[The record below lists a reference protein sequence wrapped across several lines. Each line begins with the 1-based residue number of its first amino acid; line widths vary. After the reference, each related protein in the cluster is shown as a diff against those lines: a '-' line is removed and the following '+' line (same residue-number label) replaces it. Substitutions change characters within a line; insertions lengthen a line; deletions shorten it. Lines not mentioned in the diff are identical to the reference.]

1 MSSNKSTLHRH
12 QSSTEAQIIE
22 RCLEDQDVRIATVNK
37 SHYWFFHVYFNHY
50 VKHKTAP
57 FQQEMFA
64 LTKNDA
70 LRTIVI
76 TAFRGSAKSTIMNMS
91 LALWSILGKP
101 GQKFIL
107 LVGQTQV
114 QARQHL
120 KNIKDELE
128 TNAILRHD
136 LGPFREE
143 EDEWRNSC
151 LVISNYNAKIM
162 AVSIDQSVRGLRHRE
177 NRPDLII
184 CDDIEDLQSVKTREG
199 RDKTYRWVKGELIPA
214 GDTGTKLVFIG
225 NLLHE
230 DCLLKR
236 LQREMGST
244 SLQGAYREYP
254 LLDSNDACL
263 WPGKYPDRQAVNGER
278 ERIGSEAAWQREY
291 LLHILPDS
299 EQLVHREWIHF
310 YDELPPQDSAASYAV
325 GIDLAISVTASADYT
340 AMVSARIEG
349 NGDSR
354 RFYILPNPVNE
365 KLNFF
370 GTIDRAKALTLVQEG
385 KRRAKLYVE
394 DVGYQRSAIETLR
407 NEGCLVEGVPT
418 YGQDKR
424 ARLSLVTHLIQSG
437 RVLFPSKGAERLIEQ
452 LVGFGTEL
460 HDDLADAF
468 AILLLPFMTEEKAKP
483 CAFNRLE
490 IEDWIILNPC
500 RTKMKGRMMIWKE
513 PIKNQRYMAV
523 CDTTPRRGI
532 DQGLEDSEA
541 EGGGT
546 DYSVIQIWNPKT
558 LQMVAMFRAKWPYAK
573 LHEPLMQMA
582 QEYNNAYI
590 IVEATDH
597 GLTVLHNLK
606 RNDYPQWLIHR
617 ERVVDKNTKT
627 ATKKMGFYTNSKTR
641 PIIIDELATNIK
653 EGYVRVHSRDVQSE
667 CLRFVIHDD
676 RQPAAMDGYNENC
689 VMAMAIAT
697 YPENVRLAVQ
707 ALNPTQVTKRDL
719 GL

>member
-1 MSSNKSTLHRH
+1 MSPNKKTSHRQ

-22 RCLEDQDVRIATVNK
+22 QCLEDHDLRVATVSE
-37 SHYWFFHVYFNHY
+37 SHYWFFHCYFHHY
-50 VKHKTAP
+50 VKHPTAP
-57 FQQEMFA
+57 FQKEMFR
-64 LTKNDA
+64 LSENDA

-101 GQKFIL
+101 GQKFVM

-128 TNAILRHD
+128 TNTILRRD

-162 AVSIDQSVRGLRHRE
+162 AVSTDQSVRGLRHHE
-177 NRPDLII
+177 YRPDLII
-184 CDDIEDLQSVKTREG
+184 CDDIEDLASVKTREG
-199 RDKTYRWVKGELIPA
+199 RDKTYKWVKGELLPA
-214 GDTGTKLVFIG
+214 GDKDTHIVFIG

-236 LQREMGST
+236 LQREMEST

-254 LLDSNDACL
+254 LLDSNGVCL
-263 WPGKYPDRQAVNGER
+263 WPGKYPDTQSVKVEQG
-278 ERIGSEAAWQREY
+278 RIGSDAAWQREY
-291 LLHILPDS
+291 LLRILPDS
-299 EQLVHREWIHF
+299 EQLIHREWIHS
-310 YDELPPQDSAASYAV
+310 YNALPSLNSAASYAV
-325 GIDLAISVTASADYT
+325 GIDLAIAETAAADYT

-349 NGDSR
+349 GGDSR

-365 KLNFF
+365 KLNFL
-370 GTIDRAKALTLVQEG
+370 GTINRAKTLALSHG
-385 KRRAKLYVE
+385 GMRRVKLYVE

-418 YGQDKR
+418 HGQDKR

-468 AILLLPFMTEEKAKP
+468 AILLLPLMTEEKAKKVFDQL
-483 CAFNRLE
+483 A
-490 IEDWIILNPC
+490 IEDWIIQDPLL
-500 RTKMKGRMMIWKE
+500 TTTEGMMVWRK
-513 PIKNQRYMAV
+513 PIVGQRYTAV
-523 CDTTPRRGI
+523 CDTTSRRGI
-532 DQGLEDSEA
+532 EQSLGDSEA
-541 EGGGT
+541 EAEGGT
-546 DYSVIQIWNPKT
+546 DYSVIQIWDLKH
-558 LQMVAMFRAKWPYAK
+558 LQMVAMFRAQWPYAK
-573 LHEPLMQMA
+573 LHEPLLQMA
-582 QEYNNAYI
+582 REYNDAYI

-597 GLTVLHNLK
+597 GLTVLNNLE
-606 RNDYPQWLIHR
+606 RNYPHWLIHR
-617 ERVVDKNTKT
+617 ERVVDRDTKT
-627 ATKKMGFYTNSKTR
+627 ATRKMGFYTNGKTR
-641 PIIIDELATNIK
+641 PLIIDELATNIK
-653 EGYVRVHSRDVQSE
+653 EGNVRVHSRDVQSE
-667 CLRFVIHDD
+667 CVRFIIHDD
-676 RQPAAMDGYNENC
+676 GQPAAMDGYKDNC

-697 YPENVRLAVQ
+697 YPPNVSLALQ